1 MGEEEHIMVDEDIGD
16 SRNQEFDL
24 SLSRRSVLALIGL
37 GAIVEPNSGRSVQ
50 KNAANRKSM
59 NDSEA
64 DLLNDE
70 QISMSIDEVL
80 PGDKFGRVTI
90 GELSHTLTVSGT
102 RRPSWMI
109 QPFSEDVH
117 TTSTTYEDTEA
128 EVGYG
133 FIPFAPGHVPVLR
146 IVGHF
151 DNPVDA
157 TASIRVSIANRPAY
171 HPPRTSSDIVLDDD
185 PPRRTLLEVTGK
197 GRTQTFDE
205 VYLSDV
211 KDVVTGFRNSTA
223 LPSHTLLFEVKM
235 DHSCEQ
241 ATISNATTVA
251 LELEAL

>member
-1 MGEEEHIMVDEDIGD
+1 MVKD
-16 SRNQEFDL
+16 SKDDSENQGPGL
-24 SLSRRSVLALIGL
+24 SLSRRSVLALLGL
-37 GAIVEPNSGRSVQ
+37 GAIAEPSSGHEVQ
-50 KNAANRKSM
+50 KNTVKRGT
-59 NDSEA
+59 A
-64 DLLNDE
+64 DDLEVSLPDDE
-70 QISMSIDEVL
+70 RISVSIDEVL
-80 PGDKFGRVTI
+80 PGDEFGQVTL

-109 QPFSEDVH
+109 QPFPEDVH
-117 TTSTTYEDTEA
+117 TTSTTYEDTGA

-133 FIPFAPGHVPVLR
+133 LIPFAPGHVPVLR

-151 DNPVDA
+151 NNPMDA

-171 HPPRTSSDIVLDDD
+171 RPPRASRDIVLDDD
-185 PPRRTLLEVTGK
+185 SLPRTLLEVTGK

-211 KDVVTGFRNSTA
+211 KDVVTGFSNSA
-223 LPSHTLLFEVKM
+223 VFPSHTLLFEVKM
-235 DHSCEQ
+235 DGSCEQ